1 MVVENECG
9 EPTGLAKQHMKF
21 KKKYTDE
28 LNIALKFIQETIF
41 LTVDFRRTK
50 EEDE

>member
-9 EPTGLAKQHMKF
+9 EPTGLAKQHMKL
-21 KKKYTDE
+21 KKYTDE

-50 EEDE
+50 EEEE